1 MTQKQKKLF
10 DFIKK
15 YISNNGLSP
24 SYKEMQVHMNLS
36 LKSKSIIHNYLVQL
50 EKLNVISR
58 IPAKWRGVRLVD

>member
-1 MTQKQKKLF
+1 MTKKQKKLF

-15 YISNNGLSP
+15 YISSHGLSP
-24 SYKEMQVHMNLS
+24 SYREMQVHMSLS

>member
-1 MTQKQKKLF
+1 MTEKQKKLF

-15 YISNNGLSP
+15 YISNYGLSP

>member
-15 YISNNGLSP
+15 YISNHGLSP